1 MTLVFWHRTETL
13 MWEELFG
20 ILVFVFASPFAWIA
34 IGIVDLVPYDIVA
47 ITWAFAAAIV
57 AIWVVSYLKGESRN

>member
-1 MTLVFWHRTETL
+1 

-20 ILVFVFASPFAWIA
+20 ILVFVVASPFAWIS
-34 IGIVDLVPYDIVA
+34 IGIVDFVPYDIVI
-47 ITWAFAAAIV
+47 ITLAFAAAIV